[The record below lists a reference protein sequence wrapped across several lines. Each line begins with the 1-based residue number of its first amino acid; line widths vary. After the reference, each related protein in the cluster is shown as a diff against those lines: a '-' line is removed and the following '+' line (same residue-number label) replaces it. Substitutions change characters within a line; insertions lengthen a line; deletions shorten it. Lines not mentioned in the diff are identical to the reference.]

1 MAPSRSSSADDRP
14 LARAAALAVSAVVL
28 YWLVEQR
35 GVSFGK
41 VPLLTGLGYLA
52 GAVAGGPRGA
62 LWAPALVVT
71 GWGLGN
77 DAQGWESLSGVGL
90 PESAAHMVGMGLGIL
105 ALGVLARYGI
115 ETTLWGVGLSVLL
128 SGVLFIGQRG
138 EGYQLLNEAT
148 GYSLLLLVYAA
159 AEVVGVAVRRR

>member
-1 MAPSRSSSADDRP
+1 MSARTDDRP

-28 YWLVEQR
+28 YLLVEER

-41 VPLLTGLGYLA
+41 VPLLVGLGYLA
-52 GAVAGGPRGA
+52 GAVAGGPKGA

-77 DAQGWESLSGVGL
+77 DARTWSSLSGVGL
-90 PESAAHMVGMGLGIL
+90 PESAAHMCGIGLGIL

-138 EGYQLLNEAT
+138 EGYALLNEAT

-159 AEVVGVAVRRR
+159 AEVVAVAVRRR

>member
-1 MAPSRSSSADDRP
+1 MASSRPSSAADRP

-35 GVSFGK
+35 GVGFDR

-52 GAVAGGPRGA
+52 GAVAGGPKGA

-77 DAQGWESLSGVGL
+77 DMRGWDSLSGIGL

-105 ALGVLARYGI
+105 ALGVLARYGVV
-115 ETTLWGVGLSVLL
+115 TTLWGVGLSVLL

-138 EGYQLLNEAT
+138 EGYELLNEAT
-148 GYSLLLLVYAA
+148 GYSLLLLAYAA
-159 AEVVGVAVRRR
+159 AEVIGVAVRR